1 MNNVNR
7 NVWTLIAMS
16 LLCLT
21 LAALALSKD
30 AKEADSDVAALAPW
44 TEARNSMHMLGALGQ
59 RLLRS
64 MQQNLP
70 EDIRH
75 SVGLLLLKTGAADTA
90 EKRDFWARYFGAV
103 AKSGGVE
110 TEKARY
116 LSEFIG
122 FFYAKDGSLR
132 TQDLLHAL
140 RGHARLLRGRV
151 KDSEL
156 LQRVIQDIRAMHAAE
171 TAQEEAQ
178 GIAVFRNWLLPCVAA
193 SGETAP
199 LLQIRKQGEALQYE
213 CLEGEVAGADLRLL
227 KEVLQDRKDL
237 PDVFTLEI
245 VPGRPE
251 SFFDHQKPDTLSI
264 PKLAFCVGL
273 GMQEKAQQLLPA
285 WEKAAQREGWILSAG
300 NKELQEGIHAL
311 RRQVLEQCLDHELG
325 HLQRKPETEL
335 LQAGQEVRRAW
346 TPLQKAF
353 WLWLKQ
359 TCASEGIAL

>member
-1 MNNVNR
+1 MKNVSR
-7 NVWTLIAMS
+7 NVWTLIAMG

-21 LAALALSKD
+21 LAALALCKD

-75 SVGLLLLKTGAADTA
+75 GVGLLLLKTGAADTP
-90 EKRDFWARYFGAV
+90 EKRDFWVRYFGAV

-156 LQRVIQDIRAMHAAE
+156 LQRVIQDVRAMHAAE
-171 TAQEEAQ
+171 LAQEEAQ

-193 SGETAP
+193 SSASVP
-199 LLQIRKQGEALQYE
+199 LLQIRKQGDALQYE
-213 CLEGEVAGADLRLL
+213 CLEGEVTGTDLRLL
-227 KEVLQDRKDL
+227 KEVLQDREDL

-245 VPGRPE
+245 VPGRPD
-251 SFFDHQKPDTLSI
+251 SFFDHQKPDTVSI
-264 PKLAFCVGL
+264 PKLAFFLGT

-285 WEKAAQREGWILSAG
+285 WKKAASRDGWRLRVTDKA
-300 NKELQEGIHAL
+300 LQGHVQAL
-311 RRQVLEQCLDHELG
+311 RRQALEQCLDHELG
-325 HLQRKPETEL
+325 HLQRKPEAEL
-335 LQAGQEVRRAW
+335 LQAGQEKRRAW
-346 TPLQKAF
+346 SPLQKAY